1 MQTQTQPTDAEIRKE
16 LLARVDVIR
25 VKITQE
31 GSIHVLTWAHRG
43 DGGQSPWWQYLGD
56 RSEFTLPDALSTHH
70 AKL

>member
-16 LLARVDVIR
+16 LLQQVDVIKVR
-25 VKITQE
+25 ITQD
-31 GSIHVLTWAHRG
+31 GSIHALTWAPRG